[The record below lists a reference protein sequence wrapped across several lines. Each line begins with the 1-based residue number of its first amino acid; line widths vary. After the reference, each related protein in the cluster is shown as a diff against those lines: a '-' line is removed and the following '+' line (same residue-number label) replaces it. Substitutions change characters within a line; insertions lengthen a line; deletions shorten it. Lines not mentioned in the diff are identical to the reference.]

1 MENIKINIIPFS
13 HPQEEYEF
21 HFTDKRERGYFPI
34 RREELPHELL
44 NQIGGQVERL
54 YGTTEKTD
62 FTKFSM
68 TVRAEDS
75 PMFLKHYYNHLI
87 RTYFKGKAKVITSN
101 FVGDS
106 ELWFLIRGL
115 STKQYWAFKRY
126 TIKVQY
132 ERVTNHPEI
141 TVSYDGISSILSTS
155 VDQLHD
161 FPPEEIKKVVFKGGI
176 YNYQKPPDWLKQ
188 NISEIYP
195 KLNRALM
202 NHLNIEI
209 DKKKIENRFIP
220 YFQEINW
227 LLDKHLAT
235 DSFKEVIPLLQDDY
249 VTYPTEDV
257 LTTTA
262 KSNEI
267 LFGNNETGTVPKIDF
282 GRKGPF
288 ATTPLSNVRV
298 LFIYHQGDKEKEVK
312 KLFKTMV
319 KGIKYP
325 KKPYFMMPPINTYI
339 KHNLYLNES
348 TAIVLDSESPHIDQ
362 LRVQLNCLDYT
373 NDRKYIAIYLAPQSK
388 ASLEKFKPPF
398 YYQLKEELLKKGISS
413 QGLLKDTIND
423 ERGFPWSMNNI
434 GIAMLAKLDG
444 IPWRL
449 NRMINDELIVG
460 VGAFMSASK
469 KAKYIGNA
477 FCFNNK
483 GVFENFNCFRSDDME
498 QITGSIRKA
507 IMKYKI
513 DYGENAKRLVI
524 HFYKKMSDYELEPI
538 MKMLNDFNWN
548 IPVITITINKTDSN
562 DFVGFDMNAKHLM
575 PLSGTILP
583 IGNSQY
589 LLFNNS
595 HYNSNLRVSEF
606 NFPVKLTFSSTVP
619 EAIEDK
625 EVIQELTDQVY
636 QFSRMY
642 WKSNR
647 QQNLPVTIKYPEMVA
662 ELFSHFEGDTLPE
675 FGRRNLWFL

>member
-21 HFTDKRERGYFPI
+21 HFTDERERGYFPI
-34 RREELPHELL
+34 RREELPQELL
-44 NQIGGQVERL
+44 SQIGGEVERL

-62 FTKFSM
+62 YTKFSI
-68 TVRAEDS
+68 TVKAEDS

-87 RTYFKGKAKVITSN
+87 FSYFKSKAKVVTKN
-101 FVGDS
+101 FVGDT
-106 ELWFLIRGL
+106 EAWFLSKDL
-115 STKQYWAFKRY
+115 STRQYWAFKRY

-141 TVSYDGISSILSTS
+141 SVSYDGVSSIVTKS
-155 VDQLHD
+155 VDKLHD
-161 FPPEEIKKVVFKGGI
+161 FPPEEIRKVVFKGSI
-176 YNYQKPPDWLKQ
+176 YNYQKPPQWLKQ
-188 NISEIYP
+188 NITEIYP
-195 KLNRALM
+195 KLNRALK
-202 NHLNIEI
+202 NHLGI
-209 DKKKIENRFIP
+209 DIKKTKVDNRFIP
-220 YFQEINW
+220 YFNEINW
-227 LLDKHLAT
+227 LLDNHLST
-235 DSFKEVIPLLQDDY
+235 TNFKSIIPLVQDDY
-249 VTYPTEDV
+249 VTFPSSEV
-257 LTTTA
+257 LKTTA
-262 KSNEI
+262 QSNEI
-267 LFGNNETGTVPKIDF
+267 LFGNNQTGTVPKMDF
-282 GRKGPF
+282 GKKGPF

-298 LFIYHQGDKEKEVK
+298 LFIYHQGDKEKEVT
-312 KLFKTMV
+312 KLFQTMV
-319 KGIKYP
+319 KGV
-325 KKPYFMMPPINTYI
+325 KKPNKSYYMMPPINEYI
-339 KHNLYLNES
+339 RHNLYLKES
-348 TAIVLDSESPHIDQ
+348 TAIVLNDQTSLIDQ
-362 LRVQLNCLDYT
+362 LRAQLKKLDSSKNRYVAM
-373 NDRKYIAIYLAPQSK
+373 YIAPQSK
-388 ASLEKFKPPF
+388 ESLSIHKPQF
-398 YYQLKEELLKKGISS
+398 YYQLKEELLKHEISS
-413 QGLLKDTIND
+413 QVMLKDTIND
-423 ERGFPWSMNNI
+423 VRGFPWSMNNI
-434 GIAMLAKLDG
+434 GIAMLAKLNG

-524 HFYKKMSDYELEPI
+524 HFYKKMSERELEPI

-562 DFVGFDMNAKHLM
+562 DYVGFDMNTQHLM

-583 IGNSQY
+583 IGQSQY

-595 HYNSNLRVSEF
+595 HYNPKFKVSEF
-606 NFPVKLTFSSTVP
+606 NFPLKLTFSCTVP
-619 EAIEDK
+619 AVIEDK